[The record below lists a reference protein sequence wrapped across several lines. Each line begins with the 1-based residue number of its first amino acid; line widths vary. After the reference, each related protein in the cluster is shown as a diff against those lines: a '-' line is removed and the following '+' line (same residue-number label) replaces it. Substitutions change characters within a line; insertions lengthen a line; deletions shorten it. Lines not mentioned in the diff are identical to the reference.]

1 MSWPSNYSVADL
13 VVKHKKQ
20 LQPTTMTIARE
31 LTFKD
36 MLCHFHVSQA
46 HQGVLSC
53 HIMRS
58 RCVVMCNEGTAV
70 VVRIPEH
77 VAHCGVC
84 TRVVLQS
91 LV

>member
-31 LTFKD
+31 LAFKD

-46 HQGVLSC
+46 HQGGIQLS
-53 HIMRS
+53 HHEKQ
-58 RCVVMCNEGTAV
+58 MCSNV
-70 VVRIPEH
+70 
-77 VAHCGVC
+77 
-84 TRVVLQS
+84 
-91 LV
+91 